1 MKKKINIYLFLLL
14 TLSCNNQ
21 KSLKNE
27 QNVNKQKMFSRKITI
42 QDLEKSIPITI
53 KTDNGY
59 QDVYNVIIYTD
70 SPSDLVTNGISVQST
85 TSNFVTALIKKED
98 LEKIYKIKSVKSI
111 SLPGIDLLHENTIK

>member
-27 QNVNKQKMFSRKITI
+27 QNVNKQKMFSHKVTI
-42 QDLEKSIPITI
+42 QDLERSTPITI

-59 QDVYNVIIYTD
+59 QDVYNVIIYTS

-85 TSNFVTALIKKED
+85 TSKFVTALIKKED